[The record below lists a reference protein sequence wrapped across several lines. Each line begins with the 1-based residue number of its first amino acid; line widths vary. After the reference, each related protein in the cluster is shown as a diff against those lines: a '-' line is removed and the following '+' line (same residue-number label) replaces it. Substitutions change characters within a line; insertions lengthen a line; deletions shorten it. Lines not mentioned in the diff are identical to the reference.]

1 MSRYTVSA
9 CVLWSGWGDPWFPH
23 GAVLLLSP
31 AGMAL
36 CFLVFSP
43 FICLRPYH
51 DEMTQCCHL
60 LHESAN
66 ELVASHS
73 SFVGCSCLV
82 FVLFW
87 LFVLLCLF
95 CCWGWRLIGL
105 QVLHQFSFVA
115 LHQQTASRVNLEINV
130 FTMPQSVLC
139 RRQSCGFVWFF
150 GLVWLQ
156 PRFMLVSLFSLLD
169 TRNAPSCFK
178 SSPETMKPRKAGR
191 MAQTSTWTGED
202 HFLESKKP
210 MCSAPKMRLLQW
222 PFAKNDARKL

>member
-1 MSRYTVSA
+1 MGEVLILLRHCWRDAFFCVCVGSGSFCHDWASHCSVWFWSLDALSVFGLPLRPPRLLTRQLCGSVCVVFSSGVFGPWTVNSFVQILERGVA
-9 CVLWSGWGDPWFPH
+9 VVCFEVTIGESLYRFCLRLVIWLGDPWFPH

-87 LFVLLCLF
+87 LFVFALFVLLLRMAAHRATGPSPVLF
-95 CCWGWRLIGL
+95 CGPPSADGL
-105 QVLHQFSFVA
+105 A
-115 LHQQTASRVNLEINV
+115 
-130 FTMPQSVLC
+130 C
-139 RRQSCGFVWFF
+139 
-150 GLVWLQ
+150 
-156 PRFMLVSLFSLLD
+156 
-169 TRNAPSCFK
+169 
-178 SSPETMKPRKAGR
+178 
-191 MAQTSTWTGED
+191 
-202 HFLESKKP
+202 
-210 MCSAPKMRLLQW
+210 
-222 PFAKNDARKL
+222 

>member
-1 MSRYTVSA
+1 MQILERGVAVVCFEVTIGESLYRFCLRLVIW
-9 CVLWSGWGDPWFPH
+9 LGDPWFPH

-36 CFLVFSP
+36 CFLVSSP

-87 LFVLLCLF
+87 LFVLLCLVVEDGGSSGYRSF
-95 CCWGWRLIGL
+95 TSS
-105 QVLHQFSFVA
+105 SFVA

-130 FTMPQSVLC
+130 LTMPQSVLC

-156 PRFMLVSLFSLLD
+156 SRFMLVSLFSLLD

-191 MAQTSTWTGED
+191 MAQTST
-202 HFLESKKP
+202 
-210 MCSAPKMRLLQW
+210 
-222 PFAKNDARKL
+222 